1 MLIYPIVL
9 ITYNKKTMSV
19 PLTSLKK
26 NIQSVPVLDE
36 VALEKLR
43 KYYRFEKK
51 EELLEFLK
59 IQCMHD

>member
-1 MLIYPIVL
+1 L
-9 ITYNKKTMSV
+9 SV
-19 PLTSLKK
+19 PLASLKK
-26 NIQSVPVLDE
+26 NKQSLPALDE

-59 IQCMHD
+59 MQCMHD

>member
-26 NIQSVPVLDE
+26 NKQSVPVLDE